1 MMKQKFEQKKIKQ
14 ITKQNKKKKPNKQTK
29 TMGQI
34 PIEMQANK
42 QFQVTGRA
50 CLFQDLFI
58 SEASR
63 QNLPESSNIPVETSP
78 RDPHRN
84 NRLQILPN
92 LRIKKRKK
100 LHCVSP
106 ELIC

>member
-1 MMKQKFEQKKIKQ
+1 
-14 ITKQNKKKKPNKQTK
+14 
-29 TMGQI
+29 MGQI

-92 LRIKKRKK
+92 LRIKKKK
-100 LHCVSP
+100 ETTLCEP
-106 ELIC
+106 